1 MDKRK
6 NQIIIYL
13 TESENKAFREAFARS
28 SDSKLSV
35 FGRRLLLAKPVR
47 TYYRDRAFDEFIE
60 VALDFR
66 RDISIILQ
74 RPEWNESEK
83 ARLKNRI
90 EEMNEF
96 HIKIYEHVKQNNQN
110 KKRP

>member
-1 MDKRK
+1 VEKRD

-13 TESENKAFREAFARS
+13 TASEDKAFREAFARS

-35 FGRRLLLAKPVR
+35 FGRRLLLGKPVR

-60 VALDFR
+60 VVLGFR
-66 RDISIILQ
+66 RDISLILERQ
-74 RPEWNESEK
+74 EWNEGEK
-83 ARLKNRI
+83 ASLRNRI
-90 EEMNEF
+90 QEMHEL
-96 HIKIYEHVKQNNQN
+96 HIKIYDHVQQNNQN